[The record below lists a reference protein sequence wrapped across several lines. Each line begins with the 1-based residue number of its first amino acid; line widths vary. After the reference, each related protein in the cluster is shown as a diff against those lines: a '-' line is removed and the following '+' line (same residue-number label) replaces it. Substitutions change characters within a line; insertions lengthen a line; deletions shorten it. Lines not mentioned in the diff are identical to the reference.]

1 MQLLLAIY
9 SPSVEIETLNKAT
22 SLGMYSG
29 SEKTNKQ
36 KPQEGQGK
44 PLNSDF
50 YENQYKYIHVLIC
63 PTS

>member
-36 KPQEGQGK
+36 KTSRGSGK
-44 PLNSDF
+44 AIKL
-50 YENQYKYIHVLIC
+50 
-63 PTS
+63 